1 MRDVLKLEGCKKI
14 AIMGGTFDPIHLG
27 HLVAAEAVRQELG
40 IERVI
45 FVPTGKPPHKANQN
59 VMQSEHRY
67 LMCVLATLQNPYFD
81 VSRVEI
87 DRSGTTYTIDTVKEI
102 KRHCDKDC
110 RLYFITGAD
119 AINQIM
125 TWKEPEKLLALCDFV
140 AVTRPGYD
148 KNKLNKT
155 IDGLNNVFNIGA
167 SVHFLEVPAL
177 AISSTDIR
185 NRVIAGKTIKYLLP
199 DNVEDYILK
208 NHLYL
213 NEEISADPLVDLIN
227 KRLHYMLSPMR
238 FTHTQ
243 GVASEAYELAQLY
256 GVDKSKAYLAGLLHD
271 CAKDLS
277 VEEKLKLYEELD
289 LEVDDILLKQPDLMH
304 SFLGAE
310 LAERDFNI
318 KDEDILNAIRYHTTG
333 RENMSTLEKIIY
345 LADFF
350 EPSRKYFDGIDEIKS
365 LSYKDLDEAMIFALN
380 NTISYNKKKN
390 RFIHPLSEAALEF
403 YKEEKNK

>member
-102 KRHCDKDC
+102 KRHCDRDC

>member
-102 KRHCDKDC
+102 KRHCDRDC

-167 SVHFLEVPAL
+167 SVQFLEVPAL